1 MLFWIFFS
9 LQQLINGI
17 LVGIGILFSG
27 VIFHIGTKEPKDA
40 LPRRVCNATYVSRQ
54 LACLFHASV
63 PLDPCCSV
71 SNLWRIVLHCVVY
84 YTLFYCAVLCWLN
97 STLLYSIVLFCVVLC
112 CVLCVVL
119 SCLVLSCLVLS
130 CVSLFFQSFSTF
142 YQLHVVIIYYNA
154 PCHFITQKVST
165 LLTRHGLISAALTF
179 TLGTNDEEHEEING
193 LSIFYNIYSTMFV
206 FFQLFTI
213 SSRNQGSMLYCSCWC
228 RCNGKRKKKSVRY
241 SWSGTIWCW
250 FPTLLSQ
257 NGRDVNPT
265 WNPHYIRYLACD
277 VTVVAIIG
285 E

>member
-40 LPRRVCNATYVSRQ
+40 LPRRVCNG
-54 LACLFHASV
+54 V
-63 PLDPCCSV
+63 PLEPCCSV

-154 PCHFITQKVST
+154 PCHFITQKVSS
-165 LLTRHGLISAALTF
+165 LLTRHGLISAALTL
-179 TLGTNDEEHEEING
+179 TLATNDEEHEETNG
-193 LSIFYNIYSTMFV
+193 LSIFYHIYSTMFV
-206 FFQLFTI
+206 FFQLFSI
-213 SSRNQGSMLYCSCWC
+213 SSRNQGSILYCSFCC
-228 RCNGKRKKKSVRY
+228 RCNGKRKTICSV
-241 SWSGTIWCW
+241 S
-250 FPTLLSQ
+250 
-257 NGRDVNPT
+257 
-265 WNPHYIRYLACD
+265 LA
-277 VTVVAIIG
+277 
-285 E
+285 